1 MGQAELMKIS
11 SVSQFPRQWCWGMN
25 RRGRIRGPFLRPDVD
40 TIPIF
45 FWEGTQNNELMV
57 ESLTSAAEA
66 SASKKE
72 GDN

>member
-1 MGQAELMKIS
+1 MMGQAELMKIS

-45 FWEGTQNNELMV
+45 FGRGLRIM
-57 ESLTSAAEA
+57 S
-66 SASKKE
+66 
-72 GDN
+72 